1 MSDKKLSVDLSH
13 MAPMEGN
20 EEEVKEVKGSNILTW
35 KKLFTRLPIFLTKAG
50 NTVSFILT

>member
-1 MSDKKLSVDLSH
+1 